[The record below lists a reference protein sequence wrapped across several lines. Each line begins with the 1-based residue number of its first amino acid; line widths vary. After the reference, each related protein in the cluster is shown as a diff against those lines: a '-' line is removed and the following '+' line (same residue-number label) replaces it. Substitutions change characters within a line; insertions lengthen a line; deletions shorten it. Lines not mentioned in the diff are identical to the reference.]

1 MTGIA
6 PSVSIFNAL
15 PGVVPSA
22 RIYAMGDW
30 PQKRMKMRNGRVE
43 RWGLINMPS
52 GDELRLSWENIT
64 YQQAEV
70 LCITWDINYGTYAG
84 LTLPPEVFAGTSTE
98 LAAFMATPFAG
109 ATWQFT
115 GPPRVLSV
123 KAGRCT
129 VEMPIGVRGFVR
141 QDV

>member
-15 PGVVPSA
+15 PGIVPSA
-22 RIYAMGDW
+22 RSYAMGDW
-30 PQKRMKMRNGRVE
+30 PQKRMKMRNGRTD
-43 RWGLINMPS
+43 RWGLISIPT

-64 YQQAEV
+64 YQQAET
-70 LCITWDINYGTYAG
+70 LCITWDISYGTYAG
-84 LTLPPEVFAGTSTE
+84 ITLPPEILAGMSSS
-98 LAAFMATPFAG
+98 LAAFVSTPFVG
-109 ATWQFT
+109 ATWHFT
-115 GPPRVLSV
+115 GPPRVLPA

-129 VEMPIGVRGFVR
+129 VEMPLGVRGFVR